1 MPDNPIGQHRVPRFL
16 LRRFANEEGALHCF
30 DKTRDKFYVGSP
42 CKVFVENHMYTV
54 KYRDRDDSYKMEKAF
69 GELEGAASDITEHI
83 VKRARARETPSLS
96 RSDMDILKEFMVI
109 QWRRT
114 SEKYKS
120 IEAEERVKVM
130 IEAVDAAEKA
140 FPGEDVRSQLDSFG
154 PERLFRNSWIMSL
167 AYELPDWL
175 PTKGLAV
182 VVSPVGNASLLIGSN
197 PVLLAG
203 TDRRRPDGEVILPIA
218 SDVAVSL
225 ALRKGEEELFVD
237 HDEHLV
243 RMINS
248 HVFRQSD
255 VVAASA
261 HRGLVTLAAAWR
273 KRERKVSKA
282 KQIPGNQR

>member
-1 MPDNPIGQHRVPRFL
+1 
-16 LRRFANEEGALHCF
+16 
-30 DKTRDKFYVGSP
+30 
-42 CKVFVENHMYTV
+42 MYTV
-54 KYRDRDDSYKMEKAF
+54 KYCEGDGSYKMEKAL
-69 GELEGAASDITEHI
+69 GELEGAVSAITEHI
-83 VKRARARETPSLS
+83 VKRARALKTPGLS

-114 SEKYKS
+114 SEGYKT
-120 IEAEERVKVM
+120 IQAEERANLL
-130 IEAVDAAEKA
+130 IEAMDQAEKA
-140 FPGEDVRSQLDSFG
+140 FAGEDLRSQLDSYG
-154 PERLFRNSWIMSL
+154 PDRLFRNSWIMSL

-182 VVSPVGNASLLIGSN
+182 VVSPVGNASLIIGSN

-237 HDEHLV
+237 QDKHLV

-255 VVAASA
+255 VVASSA
-261 HRGLVTLAAAWR
+261 HRDLATLAAAWR
-273 KRERKVSKA
+273 KRTRKANKA
-282 KQIPGNQR
+282 KHDSRNQCLIDA